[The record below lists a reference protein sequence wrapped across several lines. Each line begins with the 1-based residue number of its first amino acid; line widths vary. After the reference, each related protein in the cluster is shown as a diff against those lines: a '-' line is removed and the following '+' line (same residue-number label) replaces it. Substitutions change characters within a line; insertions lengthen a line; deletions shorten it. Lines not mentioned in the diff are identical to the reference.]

1 MLYDYHWVV
10 DTFCWWTISHRV
22 YHRSVVSASTILHVH
37 VCNISRFEYSVYMY
51 MYVLFAYL
59 LTKSFKSF
67 GYKVIPETRR
77 AN

>member
-1 MLYDYHWVV
+1 VLYDYHWVV
-10 DTFCWWTISHRV
+10 DT
-22 YHRSVVSASTILHVH
+22 SAGGILVNQWSKLRHYYIYV
-37 VCNISRFEYSVYMY
+37 ILADFGYSVYMY

-77 AN
+77 AL